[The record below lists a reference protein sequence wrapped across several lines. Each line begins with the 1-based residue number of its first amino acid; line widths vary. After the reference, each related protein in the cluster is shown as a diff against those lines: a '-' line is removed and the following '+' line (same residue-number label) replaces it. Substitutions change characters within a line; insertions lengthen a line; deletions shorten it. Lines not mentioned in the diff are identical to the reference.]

1 MPLALVQSESFRV
14 KISEIEDFTKRSF
27 VGAGASP
34 PTVGYRMAKRGT
46 EQLSAIVMV
55 NTFKQIRAAFSLL
68 RPEQVRRLADR
79 DLTIGLVASSDRGY
93 AELQRFL
100 MPEGYSRLEE
110 GEQGV
115 HLYRAGDREVPPK
128 VDIVLYEPGLPCPDG
143 SIRHNWNNPESTIHD
158 ILHAHDDLSLAL
170 ARHLP
175 VFRKPAVDRIIMA
188 VAQENALFALA
199 TSLPN
204 VVPNLL
210 ELPWA
215 FGEFASDTAF
225 LTVNQVRMAF
235 QIAAACG
242 AEVGFS
248 NQKAEVLSIGASAFG
263 WRAIARELAGKIPLG
278 GGLIAKGAIAFA
290 GTFLV
295 GKGLEHYHHAQ
306 VPLTAVQREEVYQQG
321 LSRGRTLAESM
332 TK

>member
-1 MPLALVQSESFRV
+1 
-14 KISEIEDFTKRSF
+14 
-27 VGAGASP
+27 
-34 PTVGYRMAKRGT
+34 
-46 EQLSAIVMV
+46 MV

-68 RPEQVRRLADR
+68 RPDQVRRTAER
-79 DLTIGLVASSDRGY
+79 DLTIGLVAASDRGY
-93 AELQRFL
+93 AELEELL
-100 MPEGYSRLEE
+100 MPNGLSRYRA
-110 GEQGV
+110 GGSGV
-115 HLYRAGDREVPPK
+115 HLYRAGDREVPPH
-128 VDIVLYEPGLPCPDG
+128 VDIVLYEWGLPCPEG
-143 SIRHNWNNPESTIHD
+143 SIRYHRENPEATIHQ

-170 ARHLP
+170 ARNLP
-175 VFRKPAVDRIIMA
+175 VFRKAAVDDIVMS

-204 VVPNLL
+204 VVPNLF

-225 LTVNQVRMAF
+225 LTVNQIRMAF
-235 QIAAACG
+235 LIAAACG
-242 AEVGFS
+242 AEVGLS

-306 VPLTAVQREEVYQQG
+306 APMSAVQREEVYQRG
-321 LSRGRTLAESM
+321 LAHGRTVAESF